1 LEFVRQLTSANQKKA
16 ESRPDKITA
25 TATQEKLWRPL
36 EALLNLR
43 ALEALRYREFRLL
56 WYGQVFTSMATWMD
70 SVARGWLIYELTNS
84 SFQLGLVRGVQA
96 IPILLLS
103 PIAGTA
109 ADLYSRKTQIL
120 IAQIIDGLLYA
131 WVAVMIINGSIEPW
145 HVYVTALG
153 LATVQTFQQPSRAAM
168 VADTVPSAYLTNAMG
183 LNAVVFNSARS
194 AGPALAGLLIAGFGT
209 AGSYSVQA
217 FFYLLATLWT
227 FMLHTEQRSAASA
240 HGHAADG
247 ESFGQN
253 IVEGWKFSWRNDEVR
268 ISLIV
273 VSIAMLLLIPFTT
286 LLPIFARDI
295 LQVGA
300 TGQGLLLTSMGV
312 GALFSSVFVASL
324 GDRMPRGLFM
334 IGGVALYGILVVVFA
349 ASSWYPLSILVMFI
363 IGLCHVT
370 SHALIQIV
378 IQSYSPPEFRGRT
391 MAIFHMTQVIHVIGA
406 MFVGGLA
413 SLIGARWAAASMS
426 LAGTSVM
433 VVLYVLIPRARR
445 IQ

>member
-1 LEFVRQLTSANQKKA
+1 
-16 ESRPDKITA
+16 
-25 TATQEKLWRPL
+25 
-36 EALLNLR
+36 
-43 ALEALRYREFRLL
+43 
-56 WYGQVFTSMATWMD
+56 MATWMD
-70 SVARGWLIYELTNS
+70 SVARSWLIYELTNS

-103 PIAGTA
+103 PIAGSA

-120 IAQIIDGLLYA
+120 IAQIVDGLLYA
-131 WVAVMIINGSIEPW
+131 WIAVMIVTDHIEPW
-145 HVYVTALG
+145 HVYLTAVG
-153 LATVQTFQQPSRAAM
+153 LATVQSFQQPSRTAM
-168 VADTVPSAYLTNAMG
+168 VSDTVPAANLTNAMG

-194 AGPALAGLLIAGFGT
+194 VGPALAGLLIAAFGT

-217 FFYLLATLWT
+217 LFYLLATLWT
-227 FMLHTEQRSAASA
+227 FSLRAEQRAAASTR
-240 HGHAADG
+240 GHAAHG

-286 LLPIFARDI
+286 LLPVFARDI

-312 GALFSSVFVASL
+312 GALFSSVLVASL

-349 ASSWYPLSILVMFI
+349 ASSWYALSILVMFI
-363 IGLCHVT
+363 IGLCRRNLARVDPNRDPIVFTTGVSRPDDGNFSHDASDSCGRRHVRWRARISDRRT
-370 SHALIQIV
+370 LGGGVDESRRYERDDRALR
-378 IQSYSPPEFRGRT
+378 F
-391 MAIFHMTQVIHVIGA
+391 GA
-406 MFVGGLA
+406 K
-413 SLIGARWAAASMS
+413 GARD
-426 LAGTSVM
+426 SVKKTTEM
-433 VVLYVLIPRARR
+433 M
-445 IQ
+445 Q

>member
-1 LEFVRQLTSANQKKA
+1 
-16 ESRPDKITA
+16 
-25 TATQEKLWRPL
+25 
-36 EALLNLR
+36 
-43 ALEALRYREFRLL
+43 
-56 WYGQVFTSMATWMD
+56 MATWMD

-103 PIAGTA
+103 PIAGSA
-109 ADLYSRKTQIL
+109 ADLYSRKTQIV
-120 IAQIIDGLLYA
+120 IAQIVDGLLYA
-131 WVAVMIINGSIEPW
+131 WVAAMIVTGNIEPW
-145 HVYVTALG
+145 HVYLTSLG
-153 LATVQTFQQPSRAAM
+153 LASVQTFQQPSRMSM
-168 VADTVPSAYLTNAMG
+168 VSDTVPPAYLTNAMG

-194 AGPALAGLLIAGFGT
+194 VGPALAGLLIAGFGT

-217 FFYLLATLWT
+217 LFYLLATLWT
-227 FMLHTEQRSAASA
+227 FMLRTEQRSGAAAGPRHA
-240 HGHAADG
+240 HR
-247 ESFGQN
+247 ESFAQN

-268 ISLIV
+268 ISLMV

-286 LLPIFARDI
+286 LLPVFARDI

-312 GALFSSVFVASL
+312 GALFSSVLVASL
-324 GDRMPRGLFM
+324 GERMPRGLFM
-334 IGGVALYGILVVVFA
+334 IGGVALYGILVVIFA
-349 ASSWYPLSILVMFI
+349 VSSWYPLSILVMFI

-391 MAIFHMTQVIHVIGA
+391 MAIFHMTQVIHVVGA
-406 MFVGGLA
+406 MLVGALA
-413 SLIGARWAAASMS
+413 SLIGARWAASSMS
-426 LAGTSVM
+426 LAGTGAM
-433 VVLYVLIPRARR
+433 IALYVLMPKARK

>member
-1 LEFVRQLTSANQKKA
+1 MAPGGLTETPTQKM
-16 ESRPDKITA
+16 
-25 TATQEKLWRPL
+25 LWRPI
-36 EALLNLR
+36 EALRKVR

-70 SVARGWLIYELTNS
+70 SVARGWLIYELTSS

-96 IPILLLS
+96 LPILLLS
-103 PIAGTA
+103 PIAGSA

-120 IAQIIDGLLYA
+120 IAQIIDGLLYG
-131 WVAVMIINGSIEPW
+131 WVAVMIVTGNIEPW
-145 HVYVTALG
+145 HVYLTSLG
-153 LATVQTFQQPSRAAM
+153 LASVQTFQQPSRMSM
-168 VADTVPSAYLTNAMG
+168 VSDTVPTAYLTNAMG

-194 AGPALAGLLIAGFGT
+194 AGPALAGVLIAGFGT

-227 FMLHTEQRSAASA
+227 LMLRAEQRSAGFTSA
-240 HGHAADG
+240 PKAHG
-247 ESFGQN
+247 ESFARN

-286 LLPIFARDI
+286 LLPVFARDI
-295 LQVGA
+295 LEVGA
-300 TGQGLLLTSMGV
+300 TGQGLLLTSMGI
-312 GALFSSVFVASL
+312 GALFSSVIVASL
-324 GDRMPRGLFM
+324 GERMPRGLVI
-334 IGGVALYGILVVVFA
+334 IGGVAFYGILVVIFA
-349 ASSWYPLSILVMFI
+349 ASTWYPLSILVMFI

-391 MAIFHMTQVIHVIGA
+391 LAIFHMTQVVHVLGA
-406 MFVGGLA
+406 MFVGALA
-413 SLIGARWAAASMS
+413 SLIGARWAASSMS
-426 LAGTSVM
+426 LAGTAAM
-433 VVLYVLIPRARR
+433 VAVYMLMPKARA